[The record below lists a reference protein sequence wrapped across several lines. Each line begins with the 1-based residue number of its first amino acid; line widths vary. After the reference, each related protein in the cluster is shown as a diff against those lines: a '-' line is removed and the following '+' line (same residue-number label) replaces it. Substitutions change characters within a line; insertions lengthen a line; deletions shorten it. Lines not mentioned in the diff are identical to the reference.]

1 VGQLVPHSHW
11 VVVLVVV
18 VVDCSPNEQQLKDLV
33 VLILLSIR
41 LLLSLSL
48 LFWRMM
54 RMVWCSV
61 VTCRLARTRGLQ
73 SLTDAA
79 VGVAVVVIVAMVVV
93 VVVVVVTIL
102 VVVEISPKHDEL
114 SNQIQ
119 NFVSY
124 DSLEFVSLVFQRTKG
139 HKRLPVW
146 TLERTDRQ
154 N

>member
-1 VGQLVPHSHW
+1 
-11 VVVLVVV
+11 VVFV
-18 VVDCSPNEQQLKDLV
+18 
-33 VLILLSIR
+33 ILFSIW

-48 LFWRMM
+48 LLFWTMM
-54 RMVWCSV
+54 ATVWWSV
-61 VTCRLARTRGLQ
+61 VTCRLARTRGWH
-73 SLTDAA
+73 SLTDFVA
-79 VGVAVVVIVAMVVV
+79 GVAVVVIVAM

-139 HKRLPVW
+139 HKGLPVGS
-146 TLERTDRQ
+146 LERTGTQVGRQTGRQADRHT
-154 N
+154 NMIIV